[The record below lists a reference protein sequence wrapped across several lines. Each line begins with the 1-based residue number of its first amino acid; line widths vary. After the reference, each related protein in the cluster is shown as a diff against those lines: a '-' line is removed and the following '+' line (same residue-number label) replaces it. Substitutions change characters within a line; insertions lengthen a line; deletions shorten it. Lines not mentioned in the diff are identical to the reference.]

1 MLVDLVKNKHDQKV
15 TCSHHDVAE
24 NLFTRDFKK
33 NHVVHSRTP
42 WGGGKS
48 QILDLL
54 FNTQPLGGGIMVF
67 NATFNNMQ
75 PFRVWIYPHKSNV
88 VGLSNLK
95 FCLATD
101 EINT

>member
-1 MLVDLVKNKHDQKV
+1 
-15 TCSHHDVAE
+15 
-24 NLFTRDFKK
+24 
-33 NHVVHSRTP
+33 
-42 WGGGKS
+42 
-48 QILDLL
+48 
-54 FNTQPLGGGIMVF
+54 MVF
-67 NATFNNMQ
+67 NDTFNNMQ